1 MKHHT
6 LRLFLAS
13 ILVAAIAM
21 VTSADDKPVRV
32 ETAPASDGAFI
43 DLFGTGDF
51 SSWSG
56 VDGKPVGKGWSIE
69 DGVVHRHGKK
79 PGDIVTRDAF
89 KNFDL
94 TFEFKISVGGNSGVK
109 YRSNK
114 RYGPEYQVLDDE
126 RHPNGKDPE
135 KCVAS
140 LYDIKAAADDKPS
153 KPAME
158 WNTGRILA
166 VDGRLQHWL
175 NGRLVLEI
183 DQNSEEWKRRL
194 ADSKYRK
201 TPDFGTMPGRI
212 LLQDHHDPVWY
223 RNVRIEALG
232 R

>member
-1 MKHHT
+1 M
-6 LRLFLAS
+6 
-13 ILVAAIAM
+13 
-21 VTSADDKPVRV
+21 
-32 ETAPASDGAFI
+32 
-43 DLFGTGDF
+43 
-51 SSWSG
+51 
-56 VDGKPVGKGWSIE
+56 
-69 DGVVHRHGKK
+69 
-79 PGDIVTRDAF
+79 
-89 KNFDL
+89 
-94 TFEFKISVGGNSGVK
+94 
-109 YRSNK
+109 
-114 RYGPEYQVLDDE
+114 DDE

-135 KCVAS
+135 KCGAS

-223 RNVRIEALG
+223 RNVRIEDLA